1 MKCVYFLNGE
11 RGRFIL
17 KQILKLKLLEI
28 NSVICCNKKIK
39 KQMENINEFK
49 KFTFFFRNIN
59 SKRAERFL
67 KKISP
72 DLFIIAGY
80 PQIFKKRIIK
90 IPKKMAINLHAGPLP
105 KYRGG
110 SPLNWQIINQEKK
123 IGISIIKIDQGIDTG
138 PILMQKKFNFNKN
151 DDIESVHK
159 KANIHFYLLLTSLI
173 KKIKN
178 KNFKAIIQKP
188 NKKYKYW
195 NQRSDQD
202 GYINFSNKNYKQV
215 ISFIKALT
223 KPYPGAWTKL
233 KIKKKLKKVR
243 LYSAQI
249 IKKKINFYNENFILK
264 NEKLLIKCKNRILL
278 INDYKFF

>member
-1 MKCVYFLNGE
+1 
-11 RGRFIL
+11 
-17 KQILKLKLLEI
+17 
-28 NSVICCNKKIK
+28 
-39 KQMENINEFK
+39 
-49 KFTFFFRNIN
+49 
-59 SKRAERFL
+59 
-67 KKISP
+67 
-72 DLFIIAGY
+72 
-80 PQIFKKRIIK
+80 
-90 IPKKMAINLHAGPLP
+90 
-105 KYRGG
+105 
-110 SPLNWQIINQEKK
+110 
-123 IGISIIKIDQGIDTG
+123 
-138 PILMQKKFNFNKN
+138 MQKKFNFNKN